1 MKTPLLRAL
10 LREAPAVLAVVAL
23 LMAVFSYRSE
33 LQSRDDWISS
43 ANDHLLRLR
52 VMDQVTGAPLP
63 DIHVTTSNGTVAD
76 FRDLAQDGGV
86 WILAPEECVACMED
100 VGEWNLASLVRGTN
114 VLLLFS
120 GVGLDEARRLAS
132 VGEVRFP
139 FAVDESGT
147 LRQALGLALPSTY
160 LAIAPNGT
168 VVMADAGTEEMRCR
182 PGFPSRLDYMKTNS
196 RHHADTSPIGQ
207 GETP

>member
-1 MKTPLLRAL
+1 MKTLPLRAL

-23 LMAVFSYRSE
+23 LAVVFSYRSE
-33 LQSRDDWISS
+33 LQNRDDWISS

-52 VMDQVTGAPLP
+52 VIDQVTGAHLP
-63 DIHVTTSNGTVAD
+63 DMHVTTGDGTVAD

-100 VGEWNLASLVRGTN
+100 VGEWNFARLVNGAN

-120 GVGLDEARRLAS
+120 GVGLAEARRLAS

-139 FAVDESGT
+139 FAVDESGI
-147 LRQALGLALPSTY
+147 LRQTIGLALPSTY
-160 LAIAPNGT
+160 LAVAPDGT

-182 PGFPSRLDYMKTNS
+182 PGFPSRLDYMKSNS
-196 RHHADTSPIGQ
+196 RHDVDTSPIEQ
-207 GETP
+207 GEAP